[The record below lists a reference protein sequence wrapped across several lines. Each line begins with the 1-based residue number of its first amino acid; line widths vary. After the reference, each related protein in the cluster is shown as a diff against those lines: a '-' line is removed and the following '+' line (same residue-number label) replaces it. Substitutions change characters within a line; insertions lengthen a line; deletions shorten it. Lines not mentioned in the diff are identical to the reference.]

1 MKNKKLNIIV
11 LILALLLV
19 LYFSLKEDFFG
30 VLNNLSNV
38 KIQYFALAIIVFML
52 SLFFKSFSLRLYLSK
67 YYDNYSLKN
76 AYSLTLIGQFLNGI
90 TPFQSGGQPFQ
101 IYLLKKDGKRVT
113 DSTSAMLKDSL
124 SYQIALITIGFV
136 SLMVNCI
143 LKIYNDSS
151 LNFLVLVGFVINFIV
166 FLFLIFLIKGR
177 KKGVNL
183 VSKIIDFLCRFRIMK
198 RLDNKKEDIKNSLN
212 RFYKLLGD
220 VKKDYFTLTKAVIY
234 NIINFLLLYSVPYFI
249 FLSLG
254 CNNINLPI
262 TIFSTS
268 FIMLIA
274 NFIPIPGA
282 TGGIEYGF
290 YRFFGYYI
298 SGNLLTSAMLLWRFV
313 TYILGMFVGFVTLII
328 WKGKRK

>member
-166 FLFLIFLIKGR
+166 FLFLIFL
-177 KKGVNL
+177 
-183 VSKIIDFLCRFRIMK
+183 
-198 RLDNKKEDIKNSLN
+198 
-212 RFYKLLGD
+212 
-220 VKKDYFTLTKAVIY
+220 
-234 NIINFLLLYSVPYFI
+234 
-249 FLSLG
+249 
-254 CNNINLPI
+254 
-262 TIFSTS
+262 
-268 FIMLIA
+268 
-274 NFIPIPGA
+274 
-282 TGGIEYGF
+282 
-290 YRFFGYYI
+290 
-298 SGNLLTSAMLLWRFV
+298 
-313 TYILGMFVGFVTLII
+313 
-328 WKGKRK
+328 